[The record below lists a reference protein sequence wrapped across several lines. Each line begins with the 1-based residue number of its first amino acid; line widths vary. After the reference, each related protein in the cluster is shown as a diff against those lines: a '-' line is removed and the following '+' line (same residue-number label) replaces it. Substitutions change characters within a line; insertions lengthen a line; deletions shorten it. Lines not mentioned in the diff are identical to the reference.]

1 VAQLRTALEQQ
12 DPQAM
17 LRELGR
23 SRILC
28 PIRRGPAG
36 VESINGIMERLFD
49 ATGLIRAEGT
59 LYDRK
64 PVVLTRNDY
73 GLKLFNGDTGIVID
87 MQGADAADGAMQA
100 FFQGPAGELR
110 RVPAVRLP
118 PRETAFAMTVHRS
131 QGSEFDRVLLILPPG
146 SSPVLS
152 RELLYTAVS
161 RARLDVE
168 IWGDAEVLRA
178 ACSRPVQ
185 RTSGLADR
193 LR

>member
-1 VAQLRTALEQQ
+1 
-12 DPQAM
+12 
-17 LRELGR
+17 
-23 SRILC
+23 
-28 PIRRGPAG
+28 

-49 ATGLIRAEGT
+49 ANGIIRAEGA

-73 GLKLFNGDTGIVID
+73 GLQLFNGDTGIVID
-87 MQGADAADGAMQA
+87 MQGAEAADGAMQA

-168 IWGDAEVLRA
+168 IWGDAEALRA
-178 ACSRPVQ
+178 ACSRQVQ
-185 RTSGLADR
+185 RTSGLAER